1 MSHEIKKMMAE
12 AGGKTEAYELSENIP
27 VNTSTEA
34 TMGDVINQR
43 YGRRAVLRG
52 TLAVSTI
59 GAIAVPG
66 ALMSTGEAEA
76 VTPRVFFSGV
86 SHDAD
91 GTHHAAE
98 GYNANI
104 LIRWGDPVT
113 PGAPT
118 FDPYNQTSWAQEQQF
133 GYNND

>member
-34 TMGDVINQR
+34 TMGDVINQH

-66 ALMSTGEAEA
+66 ALYEYRRG
-76 VTPRVFFSGV
+76 
-86 SHDAD
+86 
-91 GTHHAAE
+91 
-98 GYNANI
+98 
-104 LIRWGDPVT
+104 
-113 PGAPT
+113 
-118 FDPYNQTSWAQEQQF
+118 
-133 GYNND
+133 